1 MRSKPRIMSLKKE
14 AIEEAQLQVIN
25 SERAFAKSMADRN
38 VEAFTHWLSEE
49 AIFFTTPTPLRGKE
63 AIVEFWSRFFTSPE
77 APFSWDPDT
86 IEVLASG
93 TLALSSGPVKDP
105 VGTVIGLFNSIWRQ
119 ESPGQW
125 KVVFDKGSPA
135 PANKL

>member
-1 MRSKPRIMSLKKE
+1 MAMKKE
-14 AIEEAQLQVIN
+14 KTVEEARLEVIQ
-25 SERAFAKSMADRN
+25 SEKAFAKSMADRDID
-38 VEAFTHWLSEE
+38 AFTHWLSEE
-49 AIFFTTPTPLRGKE
+49 AIFFGTETPLRGKN
-63 AIVEFWSRFFTSPE
+63 AIVEYWSRFYETPE
-77 APFSWDPDT
+77 APFSWGPDT
-86 IEVLASG
+86 VEVLSSG

-135 PANKL
+135 PANKPS